1 MNKLLFAAMT
11 AFGRVFIVTFL
22 LAVTGILTAPNQEAA
37 IALSTAA
44 LVGSIVAGLRSIQ
57 VFIPQLT
64 FSGLFPQPVA
74 AWVDA
79 FTLAFL
85 ASFVTLL
92 TGWLAAPD
100 WSNWKAAVTAVFIG
114 ALTSGVRALQGFLT
128 LGDQPTPAVGK

>member
-11 AFGRVFIVTFL
+11 AFGRVFVVTFL
-22 LAVTGILTAPNQEAA
+22 LAATGILKAPDQDAA

-44 LVGSIVAGLRSIQ
+44 LVGSIVAGLRAIQ
-57 VFIPQLT
+57 VFIPKLT
-64 FSGLFPQPVA
+64 FAGVFPQPMA
-74 AWVDA
+74 AWIDA
-79 FTLAFL
+79 FVLAFL

-100 WSNWKAAVTAVFIG
+100 WSNWKTAVAAVFIG

-128 LGDQPTPAVGK
+128 IGDQPTPSVGK